1 MTTTAEVE
9 SIPTETLAAVPAQS
23 PDWETR
29 LAPILFVVSFVFLL
43 LMGGFIHRASQPE
56 VTAIEMNVMAISL
69 AVLWPVFLVD
79 AGIAF
84 LRRSPTVPLKK
95 VILRIV
101 LVVLIPPMRL
111 AWVHPVTNQIWL
123 PRMGWVAPGKAVLKR
138 LDRAFG
144 GPMLIFA
151 FLILPVLAIE
161 YLKLEETLKHPAM
174 ALTLHIATALIWVAF
189 AAEFAIKVSVAPSSL
204 MYMKERWID
213 VAIVLLPTLEFI
225 LTHWVEAA
233 PLARLLRLGRAI
245 GPQQIG
251 QLGKAYRLRGLMM
264 KAWQALML
272 LEAVSRL
279 LGNTPEKRLQRIESQ
294 ITDLEEQLLELHNE
308 AVALRER
315 RQPERN
321 GSSTNL
327 PSAK

>member
-1 MTTTAEVE
+1 MTITTVVE
-9 SIPTETLAAVPAQS
+9 SIPAQTVPSMPAQS

-29 LAPILFVVSFVFLL
+29 VAPVLFGVAFAFLV

-56 VTAIEMNVMAISL
+56 VTAIELNVMAILL

-79 AGIAF
+79 AGIAY
-84 LRRSPTVPLKK
+84 LRRSPTVPLIK
-95 VILRIV
+95 VLFRIA

-111 AWVHPVTNQIWL
+111 AWVHPVTNQICL
-123 PRMGWVAPGKAVLKR
+123 PRMGWVSPGKAVLKR

-151 FLILPVLAIE
+151 FLILPVLGIE
-161 YLKLEETLKHPAM
+161 YFKMEETLKHPTM
-174 ALTLHIATALIWVAF
+174 ALALHIATALIWVAF

-204 MYMKERWID
+204 MYMKERWVD
-213 VAIVLLPTLEFI
+213 LAIVLLPTLEFI

-233 PLARLLRLGRAI
+233 PIARLLRLGRAI

-279 LGNTPEKRLQRIESQ
+279 LGNTPTKRLQKIEAQ
-294 ITDLEEQLLELHNE
+294 IADLEEQLLELHNE

-315 RQPERN
+315 LEPPITAPDRRYDR
-321 GSSTNL
+321 G
-327 PSAK
+327 